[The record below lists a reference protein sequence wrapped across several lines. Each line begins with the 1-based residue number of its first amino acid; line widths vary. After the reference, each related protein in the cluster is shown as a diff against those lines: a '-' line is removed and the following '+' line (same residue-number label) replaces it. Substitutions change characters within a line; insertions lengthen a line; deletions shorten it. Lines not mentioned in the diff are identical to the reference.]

1 MCESDVNI
9 SFPIVMIHNKVEN
22 LIWICTKNEQSEL
35 SYVSVF
41 INKYKNEKIV
51 NEFDKFED
59 IIKLIDDLKI
69 KGWVKGYMP
78 EIEMKDENNN
88 ILFNYKL

>member
-1 MCESDVNI
+1 
-9 SFPIVMIHNKVEN
+9 MIHNKVEN